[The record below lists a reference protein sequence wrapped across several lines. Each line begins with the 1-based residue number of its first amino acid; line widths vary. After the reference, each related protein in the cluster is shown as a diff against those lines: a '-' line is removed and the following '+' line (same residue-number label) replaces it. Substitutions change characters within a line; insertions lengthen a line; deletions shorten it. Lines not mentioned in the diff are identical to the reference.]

1 MSDIEKKAIELFNN
15 KKFKDSLNLFGILL
29 KDNPNS
35 LQVNLLSSYCCIEMK
50 LYEKA
55 LIFLD
60 TIIKSNK
67 KMPEVFY
74 HKGICHGNLRQYGEA
89 IISYE
94 MAITLKKDYIEPYI
108 QLGQLLKQI
117 SKLDEAIKVLLI
129 ALNNVKQK
137 ELINT
142 NISEIFYIKK
152 NYDLSIKHANEAIKD
167 NKNNYHAV
175 INIANCYIDLGHI
188 EKAIR
193 ILENIAIKNK
203 NVSMIFTN
211 LGYSYKLLGNYD
223 KANLNYQ
230 KAITINPNNCD
241 AHFNL
246 SHIKLGEN
254 NFKDGWY
261 HYEQRWGT
269 KKFSYKLN
277 FEKPLWNLKLG
288 YGRILIWAE
297 QGIGEQILFST
308 ILPELSSH
316 FKKVLVAINDKLVP
330 VFKLRFKDIEVL
342 PVSQKVNEDKF
353 DFHLPIGSLGKFFRK
368 DHNSFP
374 HTPVSSFT
382 KEKKITN
389 NSKPR
394 CALSWIS
401 SNEDLKKN
409 KSMKLNDLVDIIS
422 IKEFEFFNIQYT
434 NEQDEVDD
442 FFKDHGIKI
451 NNIEGVD
458 PFNDLLGLT
467 DFINTCD
474 FVITV
479 SNTNAHLA
487 ASLGIPTYLLLPL
500 SKGKFWYW
508 SNEKN
513 NKNLWYPSILKF
525 QQCKAGSWIDPV
537 KRLKNYLEEKY
548 QII

>member
-1 MSDIEKKAIELFNN
+1 MSNIEKKAIELFNN

-74 HKGICHGNLRQYGEA
+74 HKGICHCSLRQYGKA

-94 MAITLKKDYIEPYI
+94 MAITLKKDYIESYI
-108 QLGQLLKQI
+108 QLGHLLKQM
-117 SKLDEAIKVLLI
+117 SKFDEAIKVLLI
-129 ALNNVKQK
+129 ALNNVQQK
-137 ELINT
+137 DSINT
-142 NISEIFYIKK
+142 NISEIYYLKK
-152 NYDLSIKHANEAIKD
+152 NYQLSIKHAREALKN
-167 NKNNYHAV
+167 NKKNYHAI
-175 INIANCYIDLGHI
+175 INIANCNIEQGYI
-188 EKAIR
+188 EKAIEE
-193 ILENIAIKNK
+193 LEKIAVYNK

-211 LGYSYKLLGNYD
+211 LGYAYKLKGDYSRS
-223 KANLNYQ
+223 NLNYQ
-230 KAITINPNNCD
+230 KAITLNTNNFD

-246 SHIKLGEN
+246 SHIKLAEN
-254 NFKDGWY
+254 NFNDGWF

-269 KKFSYKLN
+269 KKFAYKLN
-277 FEKPLWNLKLG
+277 FEKPLWNLELG

-308 ILPELSSH
+308 ILLELTSQ
-316 FKKVLVAINDKLVP
+316 FKKVLLAINDKLVP
-330 VFKLRFKDIEVL
+330 LFKLRFKDIEVL

-353 DFHLPIGSLGKFFRK
+353 DYHLPIGSLGKFFRK
-368 DHNSFP
+368 NQNSF
-374 HTPVSSFT
+374 TNTSVLNFS
-382 KEKKITN
+382 KEIKNINK
-389 NSKPR
+389 SKPR

-401 SNEDLKKN
+401 SNKDFKEN
-409 KSMKLNDLVDIIS
+409 KSMQLNDLANIIK

-434 NEQDEVDD
+434 DEQEEIDS
-442 FFKDHGIKI
+442 FFKDHNILIK
-451 NNIEGVD
+451 NIDGLD

-467 DFINTCD
+467 NFLNTCD

-487 ASLGIPTYLLLPL
+487 ASIGIPTYLLLPFR
-500 SKGKFWYW
+500 KGNFWYW
-508 SNEKN
+508 SNEIN
-513 NKNLWYPSILKF
+513 NKNLWYPSIVKF
-525 QQCKAGSWIDPV
+525 QQSEDGNWRKPV
-537 KRLKNYLEEKY
+537 KRLKSYLEEKY